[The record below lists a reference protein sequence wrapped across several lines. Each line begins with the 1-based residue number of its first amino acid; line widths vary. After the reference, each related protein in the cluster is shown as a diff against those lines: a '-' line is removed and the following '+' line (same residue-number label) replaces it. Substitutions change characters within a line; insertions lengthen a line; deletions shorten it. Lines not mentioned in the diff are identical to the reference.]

1 MSSRETGALG
11 ESLALGY
18 LVGKGYELVERNYRT
33 RFGEI
38 DLILRG
44 EDVLVF
50 VEVKARRGRGFGD
63 PLEAVTPRKQARVR
77 RMAEAYMAGQR
88 PEFVEGFEEIRFDA
102 VGVIV
107 GVGTNEVRHV
117 EDAF

>member
-1 MSSRETGALG
+1 MSRRATGELG

-18 LVGKGYELVERNYRT
+18 LVRKGYELVERNYRT
-33 RFGEI
+33 RHGEI

-63 PLEAVTPRKQARVR
+63 PLEAVTRGSRNGCASWR
-77 RMAEAYMAGQR
+77 RLTSPSRGR
-88 PEFVEGFEEIRFDA
+88 GSRR
-102 VGVIV
+102 GSRRC
-107 GVGTNEVRHV
+107 GSTRSG
-117 EDAF
+117 

>member
-1 MSSRETGALG
+1 MSRRETGVLG

-18 LVGKGYELVERNYRT
+18 LAGKGYELVERNYRT
-33 RFGEI
+33 RYGEI

-50 VEVKARRGRGFGD
+50 VEVKARRGVGFGD
-63 PLEAVTPRKQARVR
+63 PLEAITPGKQARVR
-77 RMAEAYMAGQR
+77 RMAEVYLARKG
-88 PEFVEGFEEIRFDA
+88 PGFVERFEEIRFDA
-102 VGVIV
+102 VGILV
-107 GVGTNEVRHV
+107 GGGENEIRHV